1 MEFKEL
7 SDANFIKFYE
17 ALIAATTLFLRERE
31 REREEREGRGEEW
44 MQIPKKQ
51 VRNHAKSF
59 FYIRIRGTFKISLAR
74 PATTAIA
81 PMLFYILI
89 SVKVRY
95 IYICM
100 PEMAPEQARALKRN
114 VRIELSREEKILS
127 WRTFG
132 RR

>member
-1 MEFKEL
+1 
-7 SDANFIKFYE
+7 
-17 ALIAATTLFLRERE
+17 
-31 REREEREGRGEEW
+31 

-81 PMLFYILI
+81 LMLFYILI

-95 IYICM
+95 IYTYVCWRWLLSKLVLSSGTF
-100 PEMAPEQARALKRN
+100 ESNYHGKRKFYLDARLVADKNKKKTVTHKSLE
-114 VRIELSREEKILS
+114 I
-127 WRTFG
+127 
-132 RR
+132 